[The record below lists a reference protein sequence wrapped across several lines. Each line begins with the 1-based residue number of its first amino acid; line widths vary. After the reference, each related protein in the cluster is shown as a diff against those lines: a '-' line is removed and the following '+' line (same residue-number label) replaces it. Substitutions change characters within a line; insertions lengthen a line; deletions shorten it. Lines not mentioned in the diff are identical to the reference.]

1 MVTGISSLL
10 GEPEYK
16 AKADVVYENIRKGIM
31 DGAFRPGD
39 KLITDQIAAALRVSR
54 MPVRE
59 AIKRLQ
65 AEGLVDV
72 IPHKEVTVA
81 SITREQI
88 RDVFAVR
95 AVLEGLAARDAALR
109 AQEDQIRRL
118 RILLT
123 EMEQLVYAEDTPG
136 QLEKNRDFHEAIYD
150 ISGNQLLR
158 STAASL
164 FDSIERYRH
173 RLLSLPKGSQ
183 DVLDQHRQLIDAIAS
198 HDLERAEM
206 LAREHIE
213 ITGRLMVSYIDEG

>member
-1 MVTGISSLL
+1 MATRISALL

-16 AKADVVYENIRKGIM
+16 AKADLVYERLRKGII
-31 DGAFRPGD
+31 DGVLRPGD
-39 KLITDQIAAALRVSR
+39 KLITDEIAAALRVSR

-81 SITREQI
+81 SVTKDQI

-95 AVLEGLAARDAALR
+95 AVLEGLAAREAALKARPDQVRKLR
-109 AQEDQIRRL
+109 A
-118 RILLT
+118 LLA
-123 EMEQLVYAEDTPG
+123 EMERLVLEGDTAGQLV
-136 QLEKNRDFHEAIYD
+136 KNREFHEAIYE
-150 ISGNQLLR
+150 ISGNRLLQ
-158 STAASL
+158 STAANL

-173 RLLSLPKGSQ
+173 RFLSIPRGPQ
-183 DVLDQHRQLIDAIAS
+183 DVLDQHCQLIDSIAS

-206 LAREHIE
+206 LAREHID
-213 ITGRLMVSYIDEG
+213 ITGRLMVSYVDKS